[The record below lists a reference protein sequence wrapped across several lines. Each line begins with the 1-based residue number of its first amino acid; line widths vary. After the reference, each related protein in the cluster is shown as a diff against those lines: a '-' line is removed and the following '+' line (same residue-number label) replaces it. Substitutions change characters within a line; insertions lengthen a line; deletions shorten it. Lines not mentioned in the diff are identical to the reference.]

1 MAASDLRF
9 DISVMNV
16 VVGLDLIQASVLK
29 SLLGGEII
37 WLGIYVTDMLQN
49 KTRVWVQKEKQ
60 REKLQGCC
68 DGKHKARLLE
78 MISLR
83 MCYRWRKLFYCLI
96 SQGTQLLQA
105 RTTVSKIEMNLY
117 VFSKIC
123 PDAELI

>member
-49 KTRVWVQKEKQ
+49 KTRV
-60 REKLQGCC
+60 
-68 DGKHKARLLE
+68 
-78 MISLR
+78 
-83 MCYRWRKLFYCLI
+83 
-96 SQGTQLLQA
+96 
-105 RTTVSKIEMNLY
+105 
-117 VFSKIC
+117 
-123 PDAELI
+123 